1 MLARRRLWLTLGGL
15 LGLTAL
21 GACNFRPMLLAKG
34 GDDTRVSEDLA
45 AIEIRAP
52 DDRLG
57 FMVRNALFE
66 ELNPRSLPVP
76 PRYVL
81 SVRLRSTESK
91 LGIQL
96 DSVITRYNLTVTA
109 AFALRD
115 KETDD
120 ILVDTTVQR
129 ISSYNVS
136 RQPYADLI
144 ASQTAERRA
153 ADLIGTD
160 IGMILAAY
168 FARPAPVT

>member
-1 MLARRRLWLTLGGL
+1 MLVRRRLWLTLGL

-34 GDDTRVSEDLA
+34 GNDTSVSEDLA

-57 FMVRNALFE
+57 FMVRNALFD
-66 ELNPRSLPVP
+66 ELNPRSLPITA
-76 PRYVL
+76 RYVL

-109 AFALRD
+109 AFAL
-115 KETDD
+115 
-120 ILVDTTVQR
+120 I
-129 ISSYNVS
+129 
-136 RQPYADLI
+136 
-144 ASQTAERRA
+144 
-153 ADLIGTD
+153 
-160 IGMILAAY
+160 
-168 FARPAPVT
+168 